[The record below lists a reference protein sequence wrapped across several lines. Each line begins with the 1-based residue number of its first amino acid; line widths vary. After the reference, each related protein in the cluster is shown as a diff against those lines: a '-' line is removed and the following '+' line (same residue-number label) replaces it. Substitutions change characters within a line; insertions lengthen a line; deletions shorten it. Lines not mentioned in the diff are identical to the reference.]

1 MNYFYLNS
9 NKTSYTWN
17 EISLYGGLFI
27 EIDGYSFPDS
37 GWDDIIS
44 SVLDMWIDN
53 VQSLIQSNFNI
64 TKDFYFMDGPYYF
77 KVSNAGEEI
86 ANITLYRSKNAINSN
101 PYKVSFYNLISE
113 ICKITSSILQDKKY
127 RGIKN
132 INEMRIKYT
141 QLRKAV
147 RTKGYKI

>member
-1 MNYFYLNS
+1 MNYFCLSS
-9 NKTSYTWN
+9 NQTSYTWS
-17 EISLYGGLFI
+17 EISLYGELFI
-27 EIDGYSFPDS
+27 EIDGYSFPNS

-77 KVSNAGEEI
+77 RVSNAGEEI
-86 ANITLYRSKNAINSN
+86 ANITLYKSKNAINSN

-113 ICKITSSILQDKKY
+113 ICKIASSILQEEKY
-127 RGIKN
+127 RDIKN
-132 INEMRIKYT
+132 INEIRTKYA
-141 QLRKAV
+141 QLRKVA
-147 RTKGYKI
+147 RIKGYKI